1 MNDRWN
7 DRLDEYLDGLLA
19 PDEAREV
26 EEALARDP
34 ALRAELESVRRFA
47 GLMEEQTPDAHA
59 VFAVVSRMRARRRR
73 WLFLLAAPL
82 AAAAAAVAFW
92 ILWPPKPPPTYE
104 AQAMREIEQQWFS
117 FGTRLGEIAVERRE
131 GRVPKTG
138 VGGLEV
144 PPAAAY
150 GIVFKGALGRLG
162 VAIEPGTEARAL
174 DLVRRHHEAMRRR
187 GGGLEAE
194 CERAE
199 ASLALYR
206 ELASVAGVPVANAYY
221 DVFRPGLT
229 DLETTERVRPDS
241 LRFVVADHERY
252 REEYRRAVEAMEQR
266 FGGQSVRVVL
276 EQLAPGDRRALWY
289 DAAPDGVG
297 REAVLAIRAHLYEAA
312 RAAGADKLYV
322 EG

>member
-1 MNDRWN
+1 MNEPLD
-7 DRLDEYLDGLLA
+7 DRLDEYLDGLLT
-19 PDEAREV
+19 PEEAREV
-26 EEALARDP
+26 EEALSRDP

-73 WLFLLAAPL
+73 WLFLVAPL
-82 AAAAAAVAFW
+82 AAAAAAVALW
-92 ILWPPKPPPTYE
+92 IAWPPKPPQTYE
-104 AQAMREIEQQWFS
+104 QQAMRSLAQQWFS
-117 FGTRLGEIAVERRE
+117 FGERLGEIAAERRE

-150 GIVFKGALGRLG
+150 GIVFKGALGKLG
-162 VAIEPGTEARAL
+162 VAIDPGAEARAL

-199 ASLALYR
+199 ASLLLYR
-206 ELASVAGVPVANAYY
+206 ELASVAGPRVADAYY

-241 LRFVVADHERY
+241 LQFVVADHERY
-252 REEYRRAVEAMEQR
+252 REEYRRAVEDLQQR

-289 DAAPDGVG
+289 DAALDGVG
-297 REAVLAIRAHLYEAA
+297 REAVLAIRAHLYGAA